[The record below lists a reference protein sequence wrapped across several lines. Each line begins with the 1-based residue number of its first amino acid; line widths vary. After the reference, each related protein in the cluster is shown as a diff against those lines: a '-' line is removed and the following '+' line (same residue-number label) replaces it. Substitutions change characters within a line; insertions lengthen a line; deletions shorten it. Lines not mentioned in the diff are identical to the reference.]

1 MRRHSK
7 YALMTARGTGGWL
20 NWIRAFRQ
28 AGSDWSVKTVFPLA
42 LAASEILAAKSC
54 AHHATRTAGLP
65 GNVNEGEDN
74 TDEEELHKVARD
86 QQLLW
91 SWQDSRWGWTS
102 ENENE
107 IEIAGSWVF
116 FAIRD

>member
-7 YALMTARGTGGWL
+7 YALMTARGDGRLTQLDPRFPSGWL
-20 NWIRAFRQ
+20 WLV
-28 AGSDWSVKTVFPLA
+28 GKTVFPLA